1 MYELAKP
8 SQLRAAPP
16 LRDVGLP
23 GVTPSFWVLLG
34 SRARI
39 RLRKTGRCS
48 MPGAGKNTRCTAS
61 AFTHTFTMGHT
72 YRISL
77 LACATEAT

>member
-16 LRDVGLP
+16 LRDAGLP
-23 GVTPSFWVLLG
+23 GVTPSFWAGRFGITCAG
-34 SRARI
+34 SGSA
-39 RLRKTGRCS
+39 KPAAAG

-61 AFTHTFTMGHT
+61 AFTHTYMGHT
-72 YRISL
+72 YR
-77 LACATEAT
+77 